1 MAIQQISQ
9 MPSASFSG
17 LSPKPAGTAP
27 SANGSVS
34 FSDLLKQSVNE
45 LNKQQN
51 NSDNMITKLSNGEN
65 VDLYQVMV
73 AVQKANLSMQAALEV
88 RNKAVEGY
96 KEMMQMQ
103 V

>member
-1 MAIQQISQ
+1 VSVQSISQ
-9 MPSASFSG
+9 TPFASLSG
-17 LSPKPAGTAP
+17 LSPKSAGAAS

-51 NSDNMITKLSNGEN
+51 HSDTLITKLSNGEN

-73 AVQKANLSMQAALEV
+73 AVQKANLSMQTALEV

>member
-9 MPSASFSG
+9 APSASFSG

-27 SANGSVS
+27 SANDSVS

>member
-17 LSPKPAGTAP
+17 LSPKPAGTAS